1 MPETMQAVAEDHPV
15 AIAWRLF
22 RESADFAN
30 AKKWAVIEEHT
41 DGALWHCFL
50 KGFEAG
56 LLLEH
61 QRCAA
66 LTQSRLDKA
75 RAQGNIVSSAT
86 AKAILAEIQEIT
98 RPKSALQ

>member
-1 MPETMQAVAEDHPV
+1 MSETMQAIPEDHPL
-15 AIAWRLF
+15 ALAWRAF
-22 RESADFAN
+22 KESDDFAN
-30 AKKWAVIEEHT
+30 AKRWAVIEQHT

-66 LTQSRLDKA
+66 LAQSRLDKA
-75 RAQGNIVSSAT
+75 RAQGNVVSSAT
-86 AKAILAEIQEIT
+86 AKAIFAEIQEIT
-98 RPKSALQ
+98 RPKTALQ